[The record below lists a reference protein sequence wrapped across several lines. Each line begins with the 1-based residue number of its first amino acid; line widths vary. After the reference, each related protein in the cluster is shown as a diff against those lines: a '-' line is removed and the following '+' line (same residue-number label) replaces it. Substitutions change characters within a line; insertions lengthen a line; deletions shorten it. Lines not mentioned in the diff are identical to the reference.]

1 MIHLIISRLFGIADV
16 KEQDITGRD
25 RVKSED
31 ETEDTT
37 MTKDQFIA
45 LGFTEEQA
53 EKAAAA
59 SAEEMKGFIPKA
71 RFDELNEAKKKA
83 EKDVTDRDTQIAEL
97 GKTAGLSEELKKQI
111 ETLQAEN
118 QAAAEKHAAEMKEL
132 QLSNAIKTALVGKV
146 HDEDLVAGLFE
157 KDKLVINDGK
167 VVGLDEQLKTLQE
180 SKAFLFKSDEG
191 QQQQTPAGFK
201 VGGGGNQNPPAAT
214 ASLKDAI
221 AAHFQK

>member
-1 MIHLIISRLFGIADV
+1 
-16 KEQDITGRD
+16 
-25 RVKSED
+25 
-31 ETEDTT
+31 
-37 MTKDQFIA
+37 MTKEEFIA

-53 EKAAAA
+53 TKAAAA
-59 SAEEMKGFIPKA
+59 SAEELKGFIPKA

-83 EKDVTDRDTQIAEL
+83 ENDVTDRDKQITEL
-97 GKTAGLSEELKKQI
+97 GKTAGLSDELKQQI
-111 ETLQAEN
+111 QTLQAEN

-132 QLSNAIKTALVGKV
+132 QLSNAIKSTLTGKV

-180 SKAFLFKSDEG
+180 SKAFLFKPDESQ
-191 QQQQTPAGFK
+191 QQQQTPPGFR
-201 VGGGGNQNPPAAT
+201 VGGGGNQSPPPATAT
-214 ASLKDAI
+214 LKDAI